1 MNKDIKPIVVGSVG
15 TGYGGYLHVHG
26 YQHVTGIP
34 IRLKSICGRDPE
46 KTEAFRVKYGYEQ
59 CVFDFEDLINDP
71 EIDVIDLSVPPAL
84 HIPMSIKALE
94 AGKHIIC
101 EKPLSGYFGREGETE
116 IGRTVKKADMWAR
129 MSEDLDKLKAVIDKS
144 KAKFLY
150 AENFIYSTPVQK
162 AAEIIRAKK
171 SKIVMMNGEELI
183 IGSTSP
189 LAGQWKNFGGGTT
202 MRNGIHILSSM
213 IYLKMCEAK
222 ARGEEFKIVSVTA
235 ENAQQTKALK
245 EDEKA
250 YIRARPDD
258 VEDMTCIIVT
268 FWDGTKAVVVAS
280 DATLGGSQNHID
292 VYTNDSTLRC
302 TLTNNNLLEA
312 YTADTN
318 GLDNV
323 EWGELVRPQDKIGW
337 NNVYVSDPII
347 RGYVGEMQSFC
358 ESIAYD
364 RAPETGF
371 DIAYEIIR
379 VVYASFRSAEEGRRI
394 ML

>member
-1 MNKDIKPIVVGSVG
+1 MIKDMKPIVIATVG
-15 TGYGGYLHVHG
+15 TGYGGYLHANG
-26 YQHVTGIP
+26 YKNVTGIP
-34 IRLKSICGRDPE
+34 IRLKTICGQNLA
-46 KTEAFRVKYGYEQ
+46 KAEAFKERYGYEQ
-59 CVFDFEDLINDP
+59 VCTDFDEILADP
-71 EIDVIDLSVPPAL
+71 EIDVIDLGVPPTL
-84 HIPMSIKALE
+84 HIPFSIKALK

-101 EKPLSGYFGREGETE
+101 EKPLSGYFGKPGETE
-116 IGRTVKKADMWAR
+116 IGRTVPKAKMWEEMEKQLA
-129 MSEDLDKLKAVIDKS
+129 ELKSVIDESGK
-144 KAKFLY
+144 KFMY

-213 IYLKMCEAK
+213 IYLKKVEAE

-235 ENAQQTKALK
+235 ENAQQSKALS
-245 EDEKA
+245 EEEHG
-250 YIRARPDD
+250 YIQARPDD

-268 FWDGTKAVVVAS
+268 FHDGTKAVVVAS

-302 TLTNNNLLEA
+302 TLTQTNLLEA
-312 YTADTN
+312 YTADDK
-318 GLDNV
+318 GLENV
-323 EWGELVRPQDKIGW
+323 EWGELVKNKTGW

-347 RGYVGEMQSFC
+347 RGYMGEMQEFLSA
-358 ESIAYD
+358 IAED
-364 RAPETGF
+364 REAETGF

-394 ML
+394 NL

>member
-1 MNKDIKPIVVGSVG
+1 MIKDMKPIVIATVG
-15 TGYGGYLHVHG
+15 TGYGGYLHANG
-26 YQHVTGIP
+26 YKNVTGIP
-34 IRLKSICGRDPE
+34 IRLKTICGQNLA
-46 KTEAFRVKYGYEQ
+46 KAEAFKERYGYEQ
-59 CVFDFEDLINDP
+59 VCTDFDEILADP
-71 EIDVIDLSVPPAL
+71 EIDVIDLGVPPTL
-84 HIPMSIKALE
+84 HIPFSIKALK

-101 EKPLSGYFGREGETE
+101 EKPLSGYFGKPGETE
-116 IGRTVKKADMWAR
+116 IGRTVPKAKMWEEMEKQLA
-129 MSEDLDKLKAVIDKS
+129 ELKAVIDESGK
-144 KAKFLY
+144 KFMY

-213 IYLKMCEAK
+213 IYLKKVEAE

-235 ENAQQTKALK
+235 ENAQQSKALS
-245 EDEKA
+245 EEEHG
-250 YIRARPDD
+250 YIQARPDD

-268 FWDGTKAVVVAS
+268 FHDGTKAVVVAS

-302 TLTNNNLLEA
+302 TLTQTNLLEA
-312 YTADTN
+312 YTADDK

-323 EWGELVRPQDKIGW
+323 EWGELVKNKTGW

-347 RGYVGEMQSFC
+347 RGYMGEMQEFLSA
-358 ESIAYD
+358 IAED
-364 RAPETGF
+364 REAETGF

-394 ML
+394 DL

>member
-1 MNKDIKPIVVGSVG
+1 MIKDMKPIVIATVG
-15 TGYGGYLHVHG
+15 TGYGGYLHANG
-26 YQHVTGIP
+26 YKNVTGIP
-34 IRLKSICGRDPE
+34 IRLKTICGQNLA
-46 KTEAFRVKYGYEQ
+46 KAEAFKERYGYEQ
-59 CVFDFEDLINDP
+59 VCNDFDEILADP
-71 EIDVIDLSVPPAL
+71 EIDVIDLGVPPTL
-84 HIPMSIKALE
+84 HIPFSIKALK

-101 EKPLSGYFGREGETE
+101 EKPLSGYFGKPGETE
-116 IGRTVKKADMWAR
+116 IGRTVPKAKMWEEMEKQLA
-129 MSEDLDKLKAVIDKS
+129 ELKSVIDESGK
-144 KAKFLY
+144 KFMY

-213 IYLKMCEAK
+213 IYLKKVEAE

-235 ENAQQTKALK
+235 ENAQQSKALS
-245 EDEKA
+245 EEEHG
-250 YIRARPDD
+250 YIQARPDD

-268 FWDGTKAVVVAS
+268 FHDGTKAVVVAS

-302 TLTNNNLLEA
+302 TLTQTNLLEA
-312 YTADTN
+312 YTADDK
-318 GLDNV
+318 GLENV
-323 EWGELVRPQDKIGW
+323 EWGELVKNKTGW

-347 RGYVGEMQSFC
+347 RGYMGEMQEFLSA
-358 ESIAYD
+358 IAEN
-364 RAPETGF
+364 REAETGF

-394 ML
+394 NL